1 MKKGFTLI
9 ELLVV
14 VLIIGILAAVALPQ
28 YERAVAKARFT
39 QLITAGKTLKD
50 AAEAYYMSNG
60 DYPQMWTELDIVYP
74 GCKNVGAR
82 YLLQCNKFVVDLFAG
97 SDVNLVFYDVSQVQA
112 QGVQDMNTAGLSA
125 VAQSV
130 YTVWLDY
137 SAHPGKTECRSKVE
151 GLCKSMGY

>member
-28 YERAVAKARFT
+28 YERAVAKARFI
-39 QLITAGKTLKD
+39 QLVTAGKSLKD
-50 AAEAYYMSNG
+50 AAEAYYMANG
-60 DYPQMWTELDIVYP
+60 DYPQNWTQLDIEYP
-74 GCKNVGAR
+74 GCTEVGGR
-82 YLLQCNKFVVDLFAG
+82 YLLQCDKFVVDLFAG
-97 SDVNLVFYDVSQVQA
+97 ANVNMVFYDVSLA
-112 QGVQDMNTAGLSA
+112 EGTRDMDTAALSNA
-125 VAQSV
+125 AHSV

-137 SAHPGKTECRSKVE
+137 SAYPGKTECRSRVD